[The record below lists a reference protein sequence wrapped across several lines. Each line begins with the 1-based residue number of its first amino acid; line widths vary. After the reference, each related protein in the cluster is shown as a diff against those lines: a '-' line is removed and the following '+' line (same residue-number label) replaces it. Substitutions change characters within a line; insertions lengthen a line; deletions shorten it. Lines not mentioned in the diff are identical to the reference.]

1 MRPAR
6 GCELAPRLLP
16 PFTLAGINDGERSLH
31 PAPPG
36 MVARA
41 VGQVWWPGVFGDGG
55 PVKRRHQWAAEVR
68 ACSEGE
74 SWAGQGEWA
83 PADPSSWWA
92 PSRPQPACHLTP
104 PSWRGCG
111 RRGGRQGAMLSLEL
125 GRLQRGQRP
134 PGQPVAQGHA
144 GWSRGASGRQRP
156 PSGVPRTALWA
167 PVGAWGPDMD
177 EPHCQPS
184 GALGTP
190 GTGSCISLG
199 SSSCLPLLPR
209 PQHAASCRHVFATGC
224 LPAR

>member
-1 MRPAR
+1 
-6 GCELAPRLLP
+6 
-16 PFTLAGINDGERSLH
+16 
-31 PAPPG
+31 

-184 GALGTP
+184 GALATARPRDRKLHQP
-190 GTGSCISLG
+190 GVQLTFALAPEAPAC
-199 SSSCLPLLPR
+199 CLLPACVC
-209 PQHAASCRHVFATGC
+209 HW
-224 LPAR
+224 LPPSSVAGRSGSP